1 MMQPVWTFE
10 DVIDVLG
17 GPSAV
22 ARLTYQHSQSI
33 PIWRKQGSFPTRYYF
48 VMKCALADR
57 GYYAPLSLWA
67 FYGELGKIA

>member
-1 MMQPVWTFE
+1 MWTID

-22 ARLTYQHSQSI
+22 ARLTNQYSQSI
-33 PIWRKQGSFPTRYYF
+33 AIWRNRAAFPPRYYF
-48 VMKCALADR
+48 LMKCKLEDR

-67 FYGELGKIA
+67 FHGEHGKLVA